1 MNASLSELLCVCS
14 RGGDGINMICK
25 SSANITRGKGREG
38 GALFCIRGLFF
49 LFFFL
54 FIGAFLYFN
63 VHVFPLESVLPASR
77 SCCVTTYSI
86 QRNMRRTYVSHFQLR
101 MCILSALQKRE
112 GREGREGGAG
122 GPSGGLL
129 ICKSTSSLR
138 TVKIYFIP
146 RFPVSAAR

>member
-1 MNASLSELLCVCS
+1 MTAILSELLSVCS

-25 SSANITRGKGREG
+25 SSANITRRKGREG
-38 GALFCIRGLFF
+38 VGGVFCIRALFF
-49 LFFFL
+49 FFFL

-86 QRNMRRTYVSHFQLR
+86 QGNMRRTYVSHFQLR
-101 MCILSALQKRE
+101 MCILSALQKR
-112 GREGREGGAG
+112 GGGG

-138 TVKIYFIP
+138 SVKIYFIP

>member
-1 MNASLSELLCVCS
+1 MNPILSELLSVCS

-25 SSANITRGKGREG
+25 SSANITRGRG
-38 GALFCIRGLFF
+38 GCFALEAFF
-49 LFFFL
+49 SFFFF

-86 QRNMRRTYVSHFQLR
+86 QGNMRHTYVSHFQLR

-112 GREGREGGAG
+112 EGGRGAG
-122 GPSGGLL
+122 VRPG
-129 ICKSTSSLR
+129 
-138 TVKIYFIP
+138 VF
-146 RFPVSAAR
+146 